1 MGFAVLVNLT
11 LILAVAL
18 VSANERIELDI
29 IQGRLSGTQETTVK
43 GRDIFSF
50 RGIPYAKPPV
60 GPLRFKDPVPA
71 GKWKGTRDASSDPP
85 RCLQQP
91 LDLLLQGQ
99 IAADGEEDCLYLNV
113 FTPDLDVKSRL
124 PVMVWVHGGGFFS
137 GEASS
142 YPPSALLERDVV
154 LVVIQYRLGIFGF
167 LSTEDLVIP
176 GNFGLKDQT
185 QALRWV
191 QQNIAF
197 FGGDPTKVTL
207 FGNSVGGAC
216 VQYQMIVPEAKG
228 LFSRVIMQSGSIFA
242 SWAIDRSHARVARHI
257 GQAMGCSLNTGS
269 QDYLECMQK
278 MPAAALSLQASETFE
293 FVIMPVLMAP
303 RIDGNYII
311 NRPEVLISTGQ
322 FHKVPLISGV
332 TADDASCITAH
343 IFSNAKLKEKIVSNI
358 SVVPLSLGLKD
369 RYPRQAEEQALKIFS
384 KFIGNINF
392 NDEDAKAITEVYSD
406 FFFYIAHD
414 MTAMLQSR
422 HHPVFL
428 FELQHRGQRSFSDG
442 INVDNVNPT
451 LGQELRSWISHA
463 DELFYLFEG
472 AMFEPLDKEEDLALR
487 DKVVAL
493 WTNFADTGN
502 PTPDDSLGF
511 RWEPVTESS
520 LHYLALQP
528 EMTMEKDT
536 RAERRSFWLDLPV
549 FQNFRRALQRS
560 AKEEL

>member
-1 MGFAVLVNLT
+1 MGFAVLANLT

-29 IQGRLSGTQETTVK
+29 IQGRLFGTQETTLK
-43 GRDIFSF
+43 GRNIFSF

-60 GPLRFKDPVPA
+60 GPLRFKDPEPPDNWE
-71 GKWKGTRDASSDPP
+71 GMRDASSNPP
-85 RCLQQP
+85 RCLQLV
-91 LDLLLQGQ
+91 LDLFLQGK
-99 IAADGEEDCLYLNV
+99 IAVDGEEDCLYLNV
-113 FTPDLDVKSRL
+113 FTPNFEVNSRL
-124 PVMVWVHGGGFFS
+124 PVMVYVHGGGFIS
-137 GEASS
+137 GEAYS
-142 YPPSALLERDVV
+142 YPPNALLERDVV

-167 LSTEDLVIP
+167 LSTEDDVIP

-185 QALRWV
+185 QALRWI

-197 FGGDPTKVTL
+197 FGGDPTKVTI
-207 FGNSVGGAC
+207 FGNSSGGTC
-216 VQYQMIVPEAKG
+216 VHYQMIVPEAKG
-228 LFSRVIMQSGSIFA
+228 LFSRVIMQSGSAFA
-242 SWAIDRSHARVARHI
+242 SWATDQSHAKVARYI
-257 GQAMGCSLNTGS
+257 GQAVGCSLNTSS

-278 MPAAALSLQASETFE
+278 IPATALCSQTSETFE
-293 FVIMPVLMAP
+293 LEIESTVLVP

-311 NRPEVLISTGQ
+311 NSVEVLISTGQ

-332 TADDASCITAH
+332 TAGDGSCVTAY
-343 IFSNAKLKEKIVSNI
+343 IFSNAELKEKIVSNI
-358 SVVPLSLGLKD
+358 SVVSLSLGLKD
-369 RYPRQAEEQALKIFS
+369 RYPREAEKQALKIFN

-406 FFFYIAHD
+406 FLFHIAHD
-414 MTAMLQSR
+414 VTAMLQSR

-428 FELQHRGQRSFSDG
+428 FELQHRGQRSFSND

-451 LGQELRSWISHA
+451 IGRDIRSWISHA

-472 AMFEPLDKEEDLALR
+472 GMFELLDKEEDLALR
-487 DKVVAL
+487 DKIVAL

-511 RWEPVTESS
+511 IWEPVTESS

-536 RAERRSFWLDLPV
+536 RTERRSFWLDLPV
-549 FQNFRRALQRS
+549 FQNLVRALQIS